1 MTGLGRR
8 HAACHCS
15 TGQAGSYT
23 KTGCRLL
30 RRPHSWGRHTG
41 VVSYTLPQQNYS
53 RTTTAKFRKF
63 TYLRRYKN
71 IFFATTSWKEKLAFQ
86 TKLFPKSEKWLA
98 TDQPEVSQSS
108 NNTNLAPGFSCMC
121 LLKEWLRA
129 GVVGV
134 VQPAST
140 SDPASKQP
148 CNNLQLPLRDDSHMK
163 SWKTGKMS
171 DSVGCAAEK
180 GQILGR

>member
-1 MTGLGRR
+1 MPF
-8 HAACHCS
+8 
-15 TGQAGSYT
+15 
-23 KTGCRLL
+23 K
-30 RRPHSWGRHTG
+30 
-41 VVSYTLPQQNYS
+41 QNG
-53 RTTTAKFRKF
+53 FP
-63 TYLRRYKN
+63 
-71 IFFATTSWKEKLAFQ
+71 SWKNG
-86 TKLFPKSEKWLA
+86 W
-98 TDQPEVSQSS
+98 QPEVIPDIKDNSLSNSS
-108 NNTNLAPGFSCMC
+108 FA
-121 LLKEWLRA
+121 LKIPLIFLHVSFQGVVEGVLERA

-148 CNNLQLPLRDDSHMK
+148 CNNLQLPLRDDSLMK

>member
-1 MTGLGRR
+1 
-8 HAACHCS
+8 
-15 TGQAGSYT
+15 
-23 KTGCRLL
+23 
-30 RRPHSWGRHTG
+30 
-41 VVSYTLPQQNYS
+41 
-53 RTTTAKFRKF
+53 
-63 TYLRRYKN
+63 
-71 IFFATTSWKEKLAFQ
+71 
-86 TKLFPKSEKWLA
+86 
-98 TDQPEVSQSS
+98 
-108 NNTNLAPGFSCMC
+108 MC
-121 LLKEWLRA
+121 LFREWLGAFWLRA

-148 CNNLQLPLRDDSHMK
+148 CNNLQLPLRDDSYMK